1 MNDIKAE
8 VKGIL
13 AAEKFCEIFDNPK
26 DYDRLN
32 AMSVEDLRE
41 LNMMVIEVMKRK
53 RENAGKEIKFLL
65 SIGDLVYINSA
76 KAKGEIYEVEKLNPK
91 KAVVK
96 NSDGV
101 KFDCPYS
108 LIKLS

>member
-8 VKGIL
+8 VKAIL

-26 DYDRLN
+26 DFDRLN
-32 AMSVEDLRE
+32 AMSLEDLAE
-41 LNMMVIEVMKRK
+41 LYKMVVEVMKRK
-53 RENAGKEIKFLL
+53 RDKKGTDIKFQL

-76 KAKGEIYEVEKLNPK
+76 KAKGEIYEVVKLNPK

-101 KFDCPYS
+101 SYDCPYS

>member
-26 DYDRLN
+26 DFDRLN
-32 AMSVEDLRE
+32 AMSIKDLKD
-41 LNMMVIEVMKRK
+41 LNKMVIEVMKLK
-53 RENAGKEIKFLL
+53 RERAGKDVKFQL
-65 SIGDLVYINSA
+65 SVGDLVYVNSA
-76 KAKGEIYEVEKLNPK
+76 KAKNEIYEVVKLNPK

-96 NSDGV
+96 SSDGTEYY
-101 KFDCPYS
+101 CPYS
-108 LIKLS
+108 LIELS